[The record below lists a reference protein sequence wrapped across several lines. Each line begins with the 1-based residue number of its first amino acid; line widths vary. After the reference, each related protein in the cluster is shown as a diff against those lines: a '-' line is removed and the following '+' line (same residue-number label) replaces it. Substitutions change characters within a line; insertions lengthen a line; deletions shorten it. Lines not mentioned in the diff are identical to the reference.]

1 MLDTTIEPEQASLQ
15 QEDLSIQPLAT
26 LCLEEDMLAEEEEEE
41 EAPET
46 ALEGDL
52 PFSLEVDSLN
62 VGERLDKFL
71 ADALPKAGSRQRWQQ
86 LLEAGVVS
94 VRKPTQSESK
104 VLEKASYKV
113 RLGEVL
119 TGVIPAQQ
127 ALQFEAEDLPLTVIY
142 EDEHLLVL
150 NKAVGMLTHPTG
162 RTTTGTL
169 VNALL
174 HHCKGQLSG
183 INGVI
188 RPGIVHRLDKDT
200 QGLLVVAK
208 TDVAHRHLSEQ
219 LKEKT
224 MRRSYYAI
232 VQGLPRTEGMV
243 DLPIGRHPIHRQ
255 KMCIDRRH
263 GRWAKTHWKVLET
276 LGERF
281 SCLEV
286 ELYTGR
292 THQIRVHMS
301 HLGFPL
307 VGDPLYGTSLSDLWQ
322 LNVKGQLLQAFR
334 LQLEHP
340 VTGEQLTFELPKADD
355 LIRGW
360 EGLAKHLAG

>member
-1 MLDTTIEPEQASLQ
+1 MMNPSLEQDLLHQQQPASLD
-15 QEDLSIQPLAT
+15 EEAELL
-26 LCLEEDMLAEEEEEE
+26 LEEVEEEL
-41 EAPET
+41 ET
-46 ALEGDL
+46 TLEGDL
-52 PFSLEVDSLN
+52 PFTLEVEAVD

-94 VRKPTQSESK
+94 MRKPTQKEAESK
-104 VLEKASYKV
+104 IIEKASYKV

-127 ALQFEAEDLPLTVIY
+127 ALQFEAENLPLTIIY
-142 EDEHLLVL
+142 EDADLLVL

-208 TDVAHRHLSEQ
+208 TDTAHRHLSEQ

-243 DLPIGRHPIHRQ
+243 DLPIGRHPVHRQ

-281 SCLEV
+281 SWLEV

-334 LQLEHP
+334 LQLQHP
-340 VTGEQLTFELPKADD
+340 VTGEQLTFELPKAND
-355 LIRGW
+355 LNQGW
-360 EGLAKHLAG
+360 EALAKHLAG